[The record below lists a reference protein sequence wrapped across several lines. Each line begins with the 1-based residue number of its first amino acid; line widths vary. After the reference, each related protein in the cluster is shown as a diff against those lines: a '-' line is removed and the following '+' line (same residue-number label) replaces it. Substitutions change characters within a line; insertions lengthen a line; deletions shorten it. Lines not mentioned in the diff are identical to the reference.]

1 MSEAYDGLANRLENF
16 FNPMISE
23 FQNSEFKAL
32 NIYQYRIERVLGSGG
47 FGIVY
52 LAQDTELNRLVALK
66 LPRMDALFDQQKRM
80 RFSAEAKTA
89 ARLNHPG
96 IVKVYQADLEGAMPF
111 IASEFCDGPNLAQWL
126 GQSDRLPP
134 WQQCVEL
141 LADVADAVQHAHQHG
156 VFHRDIKP
164 GNIIITLNNASTEA
178 STEFANWELEQCR
191 ARLTDFGLAK
201 LVGSPMSETRTSQIV
216 GTPLYMAPEQIE
228 QGDGARPTTA
238 VDIYSLGVVLFEL
251 LTGQMPI
258 NGSSYIHAL
267 DNIRTMPP
275 DRLSAYRDQL
285 PGDIEIICAKCL
297 EKNPDARYESA
308 GELAEDLRRCVRG
321 ERPLGK
327 RVGLLS
333 RIAYWA
339 TRSQRVATA
348 GWFVIG
354 WVTLIG
360 IWMAFNVTAL
370 PIYSSVTPD
379 EFVQALV
386 DLSLLILT
394 SVLPSLWLG
403 WKTLQGRT
411 WALWCLLI
419 YSALRMPFLI
429 KAMVQE
435 PIYFSMIYKDNP
447 IFSFVDHSM
456 VVIATGAQLL
466 LVLCGILAKRNQ
478 NKTGQNPSTSKL
490 SG

>member
-23 FQNSEFKAL
+23 FQNSELKAL

-216 GTPLYMAPEQIE
+216 GTPLYMAPEQTE

-285 PGDIEIICAKCL
+285 PGDIEITWRTSAWQACGASFPNSL
-297 EKNPDARYESA
+297 LGNPFSESCHGGMVRHRMGNVNRNLDGLSRDGSSNLQFRDARRIRA
-308 GELAEDLRRCVRG
+308 G
-321 ERPLGK
+321 
-327 RVGLLS
+327 
-333 RIAYWA
+333 
-339 TRSQRVATA
+339 A
-348 GWFVIG
+348 GGPF
-354 WVTLIG
+354 
-360 IWMAFNVTAL
+360 
-370 PIYSSVTPD
+370 
-379 EFVQALV
+379 
-386 DLSLLILT
+386 SLDI
-394 SVLPSLWLG
+394 
-403 WKTLQGRT
+403 
-411 WALWCLLI
+411 
-419 YSALRMPFLI
+419 
-429 KAMVQE
+429 
-435 PIYFSMIYKDNP
+435 D
-447 IFSFVDHSM
+447 
-456 VVIATGAQLL
+456 
-466 LVLCGILAKRNQ
+466 
-478 NKTGQNPSTSKL
+478 
-490 SG
+490 